1 MHLDPVFAI
10 GIVSGIVSVV
20 AWIAGAVADIAA
32 AVVAALA
39 AVWAAIGPILLWLWN
54 GLKFVWSDVLKPT
67 WELLKSWGE
76 KVYQLYKDHVK
87 PIVDWIQG
95 VAKTLRQVYKTFIQ
109 PIRDLISILEQ
120 FLRLT
125 GLANTAIGS
134 WLDGELH
141 RLDGTIARMWEELT
155 KPINLLLHLVNEVIL
170 DAKGILQAPLLLES
184 TATYMG
190 TITAQWWEHSI
201 GTIKTDWKSVLDGL
215 HTGPRIER
223 SVSDARMI
231 IQDGSGGLSPAMDH
245 GKAAFDLLMAD
256 DYQGFDYL
264 TNGVGPTGEKVKA

>member
-1 MHLDPVFAI
+1 MHLGPVFAI

-32 AVVAALA
+32 AFVAALA

-54 GLKFVWSDVLKPT
+54 GLKFVWSDVLMPT

-95 VAKTLRQVYKTFIQ
+95 VSKTLRQVYKTFIQ

-125 GLANTAIGS
+125 ALANTAIGS
-134 WLDGELH
+134 CLYLELH
-141 RLDGTIARMWEELT
+141 RLHRKPARVRE
-155 KPINLLLHLVNEVIL
+155 KHP
-170 DAKGILQAPLLLES
+170 
-184 TATYMG
+184 AT
-190 TITAQWWEHSI
+190 
-201 GTIKTDWKSVLDGL
+201 
-215 HTGPRIER
+215 
-223 SVSDARMI
+223 
-231 IQDGSGGLSPAMDH
+231 
-245 GKAAFDLLMAD
+245 
-256 DYQGFDYL
+256 
-264 TNGVGPTGEKVKA
+264 

>member
-1 MHLDPVFAI
+1 MHLGPVFAI

-95 VAKTLRQVYKTFIQ
+95 VSKTLRQVYKTFIQ

-134 WLDGELH
+134 WLDGELP
-141 RLDGTIARMWEELT
+141 RLGRTLAPFWEELT
-155 KPINLLLHLVNEVIL
+155 KPINLLLHLANEVIL
-170 DAKGILQAPLLLES
+170 DANGILQAPLLLAPP
-184 TATYMG
+184 AT
-190 TITAQWWEHSI
+190 TI
-201 GTIKTDWKSVLDGL
+201 
-215 HTGPRIER
+215 
-223 SVSDARMI
+223 
-231 IQDGSGGLSPAMDH
+231 
-245 GKAAFDLLMAD
+245 
-256 DYQGFDYL
+256 
-264 TNGVGPTGEKVKA
+264 